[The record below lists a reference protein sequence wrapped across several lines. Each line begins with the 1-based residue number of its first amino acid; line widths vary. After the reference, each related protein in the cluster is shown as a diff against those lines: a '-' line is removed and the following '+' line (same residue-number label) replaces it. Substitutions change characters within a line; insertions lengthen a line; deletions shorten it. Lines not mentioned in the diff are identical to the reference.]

1 MLDMP
6 SSRSTKPII
15 IKDKKQTQP
24 QPSNLAP
31 STPPSP
37 KTVRF
42 APRSAELASRPL
54 TSQEAWS
61 LYHFENHALGCHT
74 CDGRRLCD
82 VGYNLSQDV
91 RVLVCQH
98 GGELCSTKPDEEGK
112 WVRVELGP
120 DYKLVR
126 DLLGVKRISKGKKK
140 PAPAVVTYD
149 APSHEPK
156 PSLKREPMSIVVEP
170 ARSHRD
176 EERKSRQKAQRYD
189 VVEVKPSPDH
199 HDRTYDKGGPVRL
212 PERAKKGSLY
222 EIDMRRPRREYRLQ
236 DRVPEKRERRERSR
250 ERELRERDREERHAR
265 RRRER
270 DYHQDGGR

>member
-1 MLDMP
+1 M
-6 SSRSTKPII
+6 
-15 IKDKKQTQP
+15 
-24 QPSNLAP
+24 
-31 STPPSP
+31 
-37 KTVRF
+37 
-42 APRSAELASRPL
+42 
-54 TSQEAWS
+54 
-61 LYHFENHALGCHT
+61 
-74 CDGRRLCD
+74 
-82 VGYNLSQDV
+82 
-91 RVLVCQH
+91 
-98 GGELCSTKPDEEGK
+98 
-112 WVRVELGP
+112 RVELGP